1 MSTRYMT
8 GALFAVLGGFL
19 VVVSQT
25 FDPTVLGWVAFAMGI
40 GFVVVTGLAQLDPS
54 RGAVQRILD
63 GATVVLAVLMLV
75 FAVASSGTAV
85 VWLTFAFSLG
95 IVALAFTGLTLNEIA
110 NWRAGLA
117 LGNLRW
123 MPSRSVIAPAPQQPR
138 AA

>member
-8 GALFAVLGGFL
+8 GALFAILGGFL

-40 GFVVVTGLAQLDPS
+40 GVVVVTGLAQLDRS
-54 RGAVQRILD
+54 RGGVQRILD
-63 GATVVLAVLMLV
+63 SATVVLAVLMLV
-75 FAVASSGTAV
+75 FAVTSSGTGV

-95 IVALAFTGLTLNEIA
+95 IVALAFIGLTVNEIA
-110 NWRAGLA
+110 NWRAGLE
-117 LGNLRW
+117 LSNLRW
-123 MPSRSVIAPAPQQPR
+123 MPSRPVIAPAPQQPR